1 MLGKQYVPVALHLLG
16 GIQFGLFV
24 RKSFLKEIDYV
35 GIADVTCGIGNVF
48 HNKGAIA
55 AFVEVKARKPSK
67 EGDNNLNESTK
78 RAKSLRM
85 MFITAH
91 LAAHVKNS
99 DARDSDFWRI
109 SSELE
114 AQLPERFLP
123 LPRDRV
129 VVGKRTDSDLFDSMD
144 RVFFC
149 GDLNYRLD
157 LPRELTENAVHRIA
171 DMASSVDPQ
180 SAATSEEFRLD
191 LLRHDQLIRTM
202 AERRAFPGFAEG
214 KITFAP
220 TFKFDKS
227 TGDYD
232 TSHKQRIPA
241 WTDRILFKP
250 IGTRVLEYSSVPSAQ
265 HSDHRPVFGTFR
277 VSMRGRE
284 LQHKK
289 ARKRPKRRYD

>member
-1 MLGKQYVPVALHLLG
+1 MNKVVHGKNSANFVL
-16 GIQFGLFV
+16 IESTFGPCVLN
-24 RKSFLKEIDYV
+24 R
-35 GIADVTCGIGNVF
+35 
-48 HNKGAIA
+48 GAIA
-55 AFVEVKARKPSK
+55 AFVEVKARKPSN
-67 EGDNNLNESTK
+67 EAGDTQSDSTK
-78 RAKSLRM
+78 RAKSLRL
-85 MFITAH
+85 MFVTAH

-99 DARDSDFWRI
+99 EARDSDFWRI

-123 LPRDRV
+123 LSRDTAL
-129 VVGKRTDSDLFDSMD
+129 VGLPSGSDLFDSMD

-157 LPRELTENAVHRIA
+157 LPRELTENVVHRISELDVSA
-171 DMASSVDPQ
+171 DPHSIAASDKMRV
-180 SAATSEEFRLD
+180 E

-250 IGTRVLEYSSVPSAQ
+250 IGTRVLEYASVASAQ

-284 LQHKK
+284 LQQKK
-289 ARKRPKRRYD
+289 ARKRAKRRLDYE

>member
-1 MLGKQYVPVALHLLG
+1 MD
-16 GIQFGLFV
+16 
-24 RKSFLKEIDYV
+24 R
-35 GIADVTCGIGNVF
+35 
-48 HNKGAIA
+48 GAIA

-67 EGDNNLNESTK
+67 EAGSTENDSTK

-85 MFITAH
+85 MFVTAH

-99 DARDSDFWRI
+99 EARDSDFWRI

-123 LPRDRV
+123 LSRDTAL
-129 VVGKRTDSDLFDSMD
+129 VGLPSGSDLFDSMD

-157 LPRELTENAVHRIA
+157 LPRELTEKVVHGISELVTSADPHSIAASDKMRI
-171 DMASSVDPQ
+171 
-180 SAATSEEFRLD
+180 E

-250 IGTRVLEYSSVPSAQ
+250 IGTRVLEYASVPSAQ
-265 HSDHRPVFGTFR
+265 HSDHRPVFATFR

-284 LQHKK
+284 LQQKK
-289 ARKRPKRRYD
+289 ARKRATTKRRLDYE